1 MSLSNRFLD
10 FISGFCPRL
19 EISGLGFKGDEIFI
33 EINESCVYFEVI
45 CSASSCVLYNDI
57 INVQYLDSK

>member
-33 EINESCVYFEVI
+33 EITNLVFTLRLYVVHRAVY
-45 CSASSCVLYNDI
+45 YNDI